1 VSAAIRRLRVLIIEP
16 AGEMWGSEQALLDLL
31 LHLDY
36 TRFDVTVACPN
47 GSPFLERARALNVR
61 TLTVPIA
68 LLHVRGRWARLLAFL
83 ALAALM
89 LRVRPRVVHVNQAGI
104 VRLVALAGRIVNAS
118 VLCHVRLLE
127 DARRI
132 RMRTTSPPV
141 ARQFVAVS
149 QSVMREL
156 TGSTS
161 ERAFDIECVYDPFD
175 MSAFGSPGAEKSS
188 ADIRA
193 QFGIPESARVVT
205 LAGRVCEN
213 KRQDLLIEA
222 ALRGQNEIFYL
233 IVGGDPPTPKGQR
246 TFRDVLIQ
254 RTTDA
259 GLKDRV
265 IFTGMRSDISAL
277 MSASD
282 LVVLASEEEAF
293 GRVLLEGLAL
303 GKHIV
308 APAAGGP
315 AEIIGADERGLA
327 FRPGDADSLA
337 SAICR
342 TLADE
347 AQAMARTR
355 RGAEWV
361 ATVSSPRHHADE
373 MMRLYVRLGTPKA
386 AHG

>member
-1 VSAAIRRLRVLIIEP
+1 MSAAIRRLRVLIVEP
-16 AGEMWGSEQALLDLL
+16 AGQMWGSEQALLDLL

-47 GSPFLERARALNVR
+47 GSPFLQRARARNVR

-68 LLHVRGRWARLLAFL
+68 LLHVRGRWARLLAFV
-83 ALAALM
+83 ALVVLM

-104 VRLVALAGRIVNAS
+104 VRLVALASRIVNAS

-132 RMRTTSPPV
+132 RTRVTSRPL

-149 QSVMREL
+149 QSVVHEL
-156 TGSTS
+156 TGGAS
-161 ERAFDIECVYDPFD
+161 ERADDIECVYDPFD
-175 MSAFGSPGAEKSS
+175 APAFSTPGAVTSS

-222 ALRGQNEIFYL
+222 ALRGHNEIFYL
-233 IVGGDPPTPKGQR
+233 IVGGDPPIPKGQR
-246 TFRDVLIQ
+246 AFRDVLIQ
-254 RTTDA
+254 RTRDA
-259 GLKDRV
+259 GLEDRV
-265 IFTGMRSDISAL
+265 IFTGMRSDVAAL

-282 LVVLASEEEAF
+282 LIVLTSEEEAF

-315 AEIIGADERGLA
+315 AEIIGEDERGLG
-327 FRPGDADSLA
+327 FRQGDADSLA
-337 SAICR
+337 RAIHR

-347 AQAMARTR
+347 GQAKVRTE

-361 ATVSSPRHHADE
+361 AMISSPRHHADE
-373 MMRLYVRLGTPKA
+373 MMRLYDRLGKPCV
-386 AHG
+386 AHR